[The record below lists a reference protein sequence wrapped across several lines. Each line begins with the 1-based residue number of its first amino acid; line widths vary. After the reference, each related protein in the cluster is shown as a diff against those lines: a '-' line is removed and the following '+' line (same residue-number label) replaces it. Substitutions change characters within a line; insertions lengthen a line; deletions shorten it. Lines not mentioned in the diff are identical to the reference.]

1 MTNDKKIA
9 RICARASD
17 IRQIAEGVFDRKERE
32 TLLNFV
38 ADAEGLAQNVAKSSA
53 SEPGC

>member
-53 SEPGC
+53 SEPGS